1 MKHKLITTITAVLL
15 GGALELRGMEKPTN
29 FVIFLTDDL
38 GWGDLGVQGHPL
50 IKTPNLDQFAKEG
63 VRLTQCYSAC
73 GVCSPSRSSILTGRT
88 PYRNG
93 VWRWI
98 PSGHQVHLRTS
109 EITIPEV

>member
-1 MKHKLITTITAVLL
+1 MKHLLITTIAAVVLV
-15 GGALELRGMEKPTN
+15 GFVLELNAKEKSPN

-63 VRLTQCYSAC
+63 VRLTQCYAAC

-88 PYRNG
+88 PYPQRG
-93 VWRWI
+93 VALDSFG
-98 PSGHQVHLRTS
+98 PPGAPAYQ
-109 EITIPEV
+109 